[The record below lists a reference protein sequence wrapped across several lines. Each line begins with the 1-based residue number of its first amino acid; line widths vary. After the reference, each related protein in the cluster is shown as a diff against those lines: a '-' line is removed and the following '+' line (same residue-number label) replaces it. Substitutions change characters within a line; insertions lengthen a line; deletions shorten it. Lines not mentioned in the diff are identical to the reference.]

1 MKSIKLGQFLAVFSC
16 LTILHSCGE
25 GEFDSIKQA
34 KNLRDD
40 NGAKTGRWVE
50 YIDEDGAI
58 EDFYQVGVTE
68 RFRLITYEHGCPTQP
83 IREYSIVDSSL
94 VSSYKVLCKSP
105 AMVGSPLVEI
115 RDTTSFFE
123 NDRLSSISFN
133 GDNGLFTESYHYKD
147 SLTTTTRYDSSTVV
161 FISSEIQ
168 PHYTEL
174 YNSIPWDIVNEHV
187 DNEAIQMIDIAVKT
201 SSYRVYYN
209 NGATDTTGDLLEAEI
224 LPQLENL
231 YSEAKKIEREIK
243 NNPLYQSTICDCCNR
258 QIRHL
263 RDAYTAPGGDWGI
276 QQVKSGLYLDFQI
289 KMMMA
294 FRPLLGGT
302 FFCSPRCSNQC
313 G

>member
-1 MKSIKLGQFLAVFSC
+1 MKSIKLGQFLAIFSC
-16 LTILHSCGE
+16 LTILQSCGE
-25 GEFDSIKQA
+25 GEFDSVKQA

-83 IREYSIVDSSL
+83 IREFSIVDSSL

-133 GDNGLFTESYHYKD
+133 GANGLFTESYHYKD
-147 SLTTTTRYDSSTVV
+147 SLTTNYDSSTIV
-161 FISSEIQ
+161 FRSSEIQ

-174 YNSIPWDIVNEHV
+174 YNSIPWDIAYEH
-187 DNEAIQMIDIAVKT
+187 DDDGIQMIDIILKT
-201 SSYRVYYN
+201 SVYRVYYN
-209 NGATDTTGDLLEAEI
+209 NGATDTTGDLLKAKI
-224 LPQLENL
+224 LPQLENF
-231 YSEAKKIEREIK
+231 YPEIEREIK
-243 NNPLYQSTICDCCNR
+243 NNPLYQSTTCDCCNR
-258 QIRHL
+258 QIRRL

-276 QQVKSGLYLDFQI
+276 QQVKSGLYLDFEI
-289 KMMMA
+289 KMMIG
-294 FRPLLGGT
+294 FRPLTGAT